1 MKEQKAVV
9 TRLIMCI
16 ILLLCSVHITR
27 GSFFYFPPHK
37 SKVEGQHESHI
48 LTPAQSGKL
57 TLWHSESNNSNNKK
71 KIKQPKTVKD
81 TSSGCK

>member
-27 GSFFYFPPHK
+27 SSFFYFSPHI
-37 SKVEGQHESHI
+37 SKVEVKHESHI

-57 TLWHSESNNSNNKK
+57 TSWPSESNNSNK
-71 KIKQPKTVKD
+71 KIKQPKE
-81 TSSGCK
+81 